1 MPGSYDDYDFAVQ
14 DAYAVI
20 NWSSNPATHAVLEGI
35 PVFVGPSSLA
45 YDVGNTDLSKINNPS
60 KPDRQQWLNDLAYTE
75 WTTKEISE
83 GKPLLRLTSRL

>member
-1 MPGSYDDYDFAVQ
+1 MTSKPLQRST
-14 DAYAVI
+14 
-20 NWSSNPATHAVLEGI
+20 PTVLEGI
-35 PVFVGPSSLA
+35 PVFVGPCSLA